1 MNNNIDLNIDNY
13 SIGELKSFFK
23 LSKNYTNTELNK
35 KASEMESNLRSS
47 EETDYNYKY
56 KTLDFII
63 QAKQILK
70 KEKTEEPELE
80 EKKTNLGNIQDNG
93 QSNLVQDT
101 RAESIRMIG
110 SVINPLGRDQR
121 MQFSRNAVPMGAYG
135 NGYGNN
141 TVKIKNYILN
151 TVFRNDF
158 FTTTS
163 TNCTF
168 TLPKKLKNVVSMDLS
183 AIQFPNFIFSFAA
196 AKRTASIYIK
206 EDVTGK
212 EATVT
217 IPDGNYTIDN
227 FPPILEQRINQL
239 VVGSY
244 IPGGPNRFTVTISPI
259 SYFTTI
265 KNSTYTFTMITH
277 PIFYNR
283 DEKSVCVQEFNSELN
298 SLRQQR
304 YFRTNLDD
312 KLNERPEEY
321 FLSMAWLIGYREKIY
336 AGKKS
341 YTSEGNFQSVL
352 ISYVY
357 FSVNDYSNNYTSNTT
372 GLFDGSYTD
381 DNVLAVIP
389 VTAAVWTSNFDN
401 NSNFIY
407 KTRTYNGPTDIERM
421 SIKLVNPLGGPI
433 ALHGADYA
441 FCLQVTHLI
450 DPVKFEFSDIR

>member
-1 MNNNIDLNIDNY
+1 LNIDNY

-93 QSNLVQDT
+93 QSNSEEDIRV
-101 RAESIRMIG
+101 ESMRMIG

-121 MQFSRNAVPMGAYG
+121 MQFSRNAVPNGAYG

-141 TVKIKNYILN
+141 TVQVKNYILN

-158 FTTTS
+158 FTTIS
-163 TNCTF
+163 TNSTF
-168 TLPKKLKNVVSMDLS
+168 NLPKKLKNVVSMDLS
-183 AIQFPNFIFSFAA
+183 AIQFPNFIFSFAS
-196 AKRTASIYIK
+196 AKKTASIYIK
-206 EDVTGK
+206 EDVTNN
-212 EATVT
+212 EATVV

-227 FPPILEQRINQL
+227 FPPILEQRINQQ

-265 KNSTYTFTMITH
+265 KNSTYTFTMITNNNANIH
-277 PIFYNR
+277 
-283 DEKSVCVQEFNSELN
+283 DQTSVCAQEFNSELN

-304 YFRTNLDD
+304 YYRTELDD
-312 KLNERPEEY
+312 KKNVRPEQY
-321 FLSMAWLIGYREKIY
+321 FLSMGWLIGYRAQVY

-341 YTSEGNFQSVL
+341 YTSEGNFQTVL

-357 FSVNDYSNNYTSNTT
+357 FTLNDYSNNYTSNTT
-372 GLFDGSYTD
+372 GLLGGCYTS

-407 KTRTYNGPTDIERM
+407 KTRTYNGPTDIER
-421 SIKLVNPLGGPI
+421 INIQLQNPFGGPVT
-433 ALHGADYA
+433 LHGADFA
-441 FCLQVTHLI
+441 FVLQVTSLI
-450 DPVKFEFSDIR
+450 DPVKFEFSNIR